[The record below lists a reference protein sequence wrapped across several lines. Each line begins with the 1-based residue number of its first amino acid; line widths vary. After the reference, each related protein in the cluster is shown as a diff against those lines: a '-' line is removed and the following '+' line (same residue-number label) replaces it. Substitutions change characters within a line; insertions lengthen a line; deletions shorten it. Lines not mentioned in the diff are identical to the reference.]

1 MALAPGSSVGHYRIV
16 GSLGAG
22 GMGEVYRAHD
32 TKLGREVAL
41 KILPDAVSADP
52 ERRARFAREA
62 RALAALNHPNIAQV
76 HGFEDGGPTSALI
89 MELVEGEDLS
99 ARILRGA
106 IPYDEALAIARQI
119 GEALQAAHDRGI
131 VHRDLKPANIKL
143 RDDGTVKVLD
153 FGLAKALEQGSGIGD
168 QGSGGSGD
176 PSHSP
181 TITTPAM
188 TLQGMILGTAAYMAP
203 EQAKGRSV
211 TKRADIWAF
220 GCVLY
225 EMLTGRRA
233 FAGED
238 VSDTL
243 ASILKSDVDWNGVP
257 PRAVRL
263 IGKCLEKDPRKRL
276 HDIGDAWDLLE
287 DQVARV
293 EPAPS
298 RPSWLPWTLAALFAM
313 STIGVVSL
321 RFLEPPPSPPPSA
334 RFLIPPP
341 PKESFGIYLSL
352 SPDGRRLAFTAGL
365 GGAGGA
371 ALWVR
376 DLESLEA
383 RPLPGTENSSSPF
396 WSPDGKFI
404 AFADGATLKKIE
416 VSGGSPQKIADAPTA
431 VGMGAWNKDGL
442 IVFGT
447 RGLGPLYRVPA
458 SGGTPV
464 PLSSINELQ
473 ADRGHSFPVF
483 LPDQKRVLYVRL
495 SGRDD
500 VEGVYVRSIDDKPD
514 QDSGARLLR
523 VTIGPLAIADHG
535 HGRQLLF
542 IRDGTLMSQPF
553 DADRVQL
560 SGDAQPVAEH
570 VGSAGSFAF
579 FASGADVLAYRTGTS
594 TPVNAEQLT
603 WNDRKGSELARV
615 GEPLAV
621 SGGTT
626 SVAIAPD
633 GRRAAVM
640 ISQVLAPDLWLVE
653 FERGLPT
660 RLTFTEAAESAPVWS
675 PDSRR
680 LAFRSSRTGDEGLF
694 WKDIDDTGQETS
706 ITPKPTPGQP
716 TDWSRD
722 GRFILFTQLRSRS
735 LDPNSLDL
743 FALSVEQKLV
753 QPLLQTPFAESGARL
768 SADGRWMAYVS
779 NESGQNEV
787 YVRPFTVA
795 ADGKPSVGPK
805 WRVSTTG
812 GFVPRWRKDGRELFF
827 RSAAGDFMAVDVQAA
842 GETIH
847 TSLPR
852 RLFPAIPGVHAWD
865 VTVDGQRFLLS
876 TPLRVTAAPVADPI
890 TVVLNWKSALTS
902 SRP

>member
-41 KILPDAVSADP
+41 KILPDAVSADA

-62 RALAALNHPNIAQV
+62 RALASLNHPNIAQV
-76 HGFEDGGPTSALI
+76 HGFEDGEPTSALI

-99 ARILRGA
+99 GCIRRGA

-131 VHRDLKPANIKL
+131 VHRDLKPGNIKV
-143 RDDGTVKVLD
+143 REDGTVKVLD
-153 FGLAKALEQGSGIGD
+153 FGLAKALDQGSGSGD
-168 QGSGGSGD
+168 QGSGNL
-176 PSHSP
+176 SHSP

-188 TLQGMILGTAAYMAP
+188 TLQGVILGTAAYMAP
-203 EQAKGRSV
+203 EQAKGRV
-211 TKRADIWAF
+211 VDKRADIWAF

-225 EMLTGRRA
+225 EMLTGRKA
-233 FAGED
+233 FAGDD

-257 PRAVRL
+257 PQAVRL
-263 IGKCLEKDPRKRL
+263 IRKCLEKDPKYRL
-276 HDIGDAWDLLE
+276 HDIGDAWDLLDE
-287 DQVARV
+287 QAARV

-298 RPSWLPWTLAALFAM
+298 RSSWLPWALAALFAV

-321 RFLEPPPSPPPSA
+321 RLLEPPPSPPPSA
-334 RFLIPPP
+334 RFLILPPVRQD
-341 PKESFGIYLSL
+341 FGIYLSL
-352 SPDGRRLAFTAGL
+352 SPDGRRLAFTSGQG
-365 GGAGGA
+365 GGAVSA
-371 ALWVR
+371 TLWVR

-431 VGMGAWNKDGL
+431 VGMGAWNKDGV

-523 VTIGPLAIADHG
+523 VTLGPLAIADHG
-535 HGRQLLF
+535 QGRQLLF

-603 WNDRKGSELARV
+603 WHDRKGNELSRI
-615 GEPLAV
+615 GEPLPV
-621 SGGTT
+621 STGTF

-640 ISQVLAPDLWLVE
+640 ISQVLAPDLWLVDL
-653 FERGLPT
+653 ERGLPT
-660 RLTFTEAAESAPVWS
+660 RLTSSEAPDTAPVWS

-680 LAFRSSRTGDEGLF
+680 LAFRSSLAGNSAFDLY
-694 WKDIDDTGQETS
+694 WKDVNGTAEETP
-706 ITPKPTPGQP
+706 IAPKLTPGQP
-716 TDWSRD
+716 SDWSPD
-722 GRFILFTQLRSRS
+722 GRFILFTRAP
-735 LDPNSLDL
+735 DPSSVDI
-743 FALSVEQKLV
+743 FALPVEQKLV
-753 QPLLQTPFAESGARL
+753 QPILQTPFAESAARL
-768 SADGRWMAYVS
+768 SPDGRWMAYIS

-795 ADGKPSVGPK
+795 ADGKASVGAK

-812 GFVPRWRKDGRELFF
+812 GVVPRWRRDGRELFY
-827 RSAAGDFMAVDVQAA
+827 RSAAGDFMAVDVDAA
-842 GETIH
+842 GETIQ
-847 TSLPR
+847 TTLPR

-865 VTVDGQRFLLS
+865 VTADGQRFLIS
-876 TPLRVTAAPVADPI
+876 NPLRSTAAPVADPI

-902 SRP
+902 SHP